1 MSEEVQGRSKACT
14 KKITLTYWFNELLYL
29 QIPTYNYTIPF
40 TNRNH
45 KCAIAQLSQR
55 FGRKHNAKFRSKI
68 LKISSTAKGI
78 RSGSYFSQDFDLS
91 GLTYHLSFASNPFD
105 SSPGGGDHFC
115 NKTEQFT

>member
-14 KKITLTYWFNELLYL
+14 KKITLTSFFICKFLTIITLYHL
-29 QIPTYNYTIPF
+29 QTG
-40 TNRNH
+40 NH

-105 SSPGGGDHFC
+105 SSRGGGDHFC